1 MAVSECQQDS
11 NSGWLG
17 CVVRKMAIGDEHEDG
32 DIGGL
37 CRHDDDNDCNDDDG
51 DHYDADNDCH
61 DVDFVCHDVDF
72 VCHDDDNDCHGDD
85 NDNGPLRSS

>member
-32 DIGGL
+32 DNGGL
-37 CRHDDDNDCNDDDG
+37 SRHDDG
-51 DHYDADNDCH
+51 NDCH
-61 DVDFVCHDVDF
+61 DE
-72 VCHDDDNDCHGDD
+72 DDD
-85 NDNGPLRSS
+85 GPLIAVLM